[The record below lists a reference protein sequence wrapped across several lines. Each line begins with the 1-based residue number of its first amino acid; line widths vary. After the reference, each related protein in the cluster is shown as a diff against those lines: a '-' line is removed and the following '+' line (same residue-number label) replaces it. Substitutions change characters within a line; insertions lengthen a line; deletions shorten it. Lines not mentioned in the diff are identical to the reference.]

1 MAKIHITIEDD
12 TTDGVSISVNSKDN
26 LNPASGSKAALIA
39 SAMVRGG
46 RLIARIPFEGTGQH
60 AGCNCEICLAMLE
73 KLTMKPTIH

>member
-26 LNPASGSKAALIA
+26 LNPASDSKAALIA
-39 SAMVRGG
+39 SAMDRGG
-46 RLIARIPFEGTGQH
+46 RIIARIPFEGAGQH